1 MQYRRLGR
9 AGLKVSELSYG
20 AWLTFGGQMDL
31 EEARSCMRQAF
42 EAGVNFFD
50 NAEAYGRGEA
60 ERVMGRIVK
69 DYKRS
74 DLVLSTKLFWGGA
87 GPNDEGL
94 SWKHLMEGIDASLK
108 RLELE
113 YVDLLFCHRP
123 DPHTPIDE
131 TVRAMDLIVRS
142 GRAFY
147 WGTSEWP
154 AEAIEEA
161 HRLARELGCIPPVME
176 QPEYNLLCRDRVE
189 VEYAPLYEKHG
200 MGTTTF
206 SPLASGILSGKYQ
219 NGIPA
224 GSRLEREGWLRDRL
238 TEQNLGRV
246 RALEGVARELGCS
259 LAQLSIA
266 WCLANPRVSTVIL
279 GASGPEQLA
288 ENLGALE
295 ARERLGAETLAAVE
309 DALGAPSAR

>member
-31 EEARSCMRQAF
+31 EGARSCMRQAF

-50 NAEAYGRGEA
+50 NAEVYAKGEA
-60 ERVMGRIVK
+60 ERVMGQIVK

-74 DLVLSTKLFWGGA
+74 DLVLSTKLFWGGV

-189 VEYAPLYEKHG
+189 VEYTPLYEKHG

-224 GSRLEREGWLRDRL
+224 DSRLEREGWLRDRL
-238 TEQNLGRV
+238 TEENLGRV

-279 GASGPEQLA
+279 GASGPGQLA

-309 DALGAPSAR
+309 DALGVPSAR

>member
-309 DALGAPSAR
+309 DALGAPIAR